1 MEEMLKNKR
10 GITLIA
16 LVVTIVVLL
25 ILAGV
30 SINVIINNDGLIQ
43 KSKDATRKTK
53 VATYKEE
60 FNVIATPEEI
70 AYRTGE
76 ISFDSMIQNVK
87 SKIEQKDYVEEVKQ
101 KKVLKDTVLEATT
114 DQGIISIILSED
126 GMNVK
131 EGEITA
137 PEYADESIFNYTVN
151 DDGNVEIKGF
161 NFDNMEYEFIDNYSE
176 VYPYRSIMKI
186 KNLPIL
192 KIPET
197 IEGKKVVK
205 VSMANNIDKGVE
217 TNTSYRKGRFSTLP
231 SY

>member
-1 MEEMLKNKR
+1 MLKNKR

-114 DQGIISIILSED
+114 DQGIISIILSES

-161 NFDNMEYEFIDNYSE
+161 NFDNMDYEFIDNYSE
-176 VYPYRSIMKI
+176 VYSYGNIMKI

-217 TNTSYRKGRFSTLP
+217 TNTSYRKGKFSILP